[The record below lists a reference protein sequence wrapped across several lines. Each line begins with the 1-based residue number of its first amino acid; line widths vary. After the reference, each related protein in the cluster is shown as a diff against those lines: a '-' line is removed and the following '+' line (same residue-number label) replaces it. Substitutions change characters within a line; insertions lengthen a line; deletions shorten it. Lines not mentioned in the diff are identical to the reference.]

1 MAPGGR
7 YTEQLQRT
15 TARTKVELSNQLH
28 LPQQDDCKTKKY
40 YKKGPN
46 TPTPPPLK
54 MGATINNESTTT
66 EPPP

>member
-46 TPTPPPLK
+46 TPTPPP
-54 MGATINNESTTT
+54 
-66 EPPP
+66 